1 MSLTHI
7 VLFVAGLVGL
17 IYGARYLI
25 NGASRLATSFGIPPL
40 VVGLTIVAFGTSAPE
55 LAAALQASFTGR
67 PALALGNVIGS
78 NIFNVLFVLG
88 AAAIIAPIAV
98 HSQVVKR
105 DVPIMIGISLLMWVL
120 ALDNMFG
127 RFDGILFVSLLF
139 AYLVYVFR
147 TTEEKDV
154 LLPEGAE
161 IPSDSSSD
169 SSSRDDA
176 KADRTSSTRMK
187 NAGLVIVGL
196 AMLTVG
202 SRWLV
207 DSSVEFAR
215 ALGVSEL
222 IIGLTVIA
230 IGTSLP
236 EIATSVLASM
246 RGKGDIAVGNVVGSN
261 LFNIL
266 SVIGATATV
275 SPHGIAVPN
284 EALSFDLPIMIGVI
298 VMTLPIFYTGLR
310 ISRLEGSLFLG
321 YYVLYT
327 VGLFLIARKS
337 DDLDIYAA
345 VMLWFVIPLTVLTL
359 GFFYVRA
366 LLARYR
372 ERTT

>member
-1 MSLTHI
+1 MSLSHI
-7 VLFVAGLVGL
+7 VLFIAGLVGL
-17 IYGARYLI
+17 IYGARFLI

-88 AAAIIAPIAV
+88 TAAIIAPVAV
-98 HSQVVKR
+98 NSQVVRR
-105 DVPIMIGISLLMWVL
+105 DVPIMIGVSLLMWVL

-127 RFDGILFVSLLF
+127 FFDGILFVSLLF
-139 AYLVYVFR
+139 AYVIYVFR
-147 TTEEKDV
+147 TTEAKDV
-154 LLPEGAE
+154 LLPESGE
-161 IPSDSSSD
+161 ISSD
-169 SSSRDDA
+169 SPLAVD
-176 KADRTSSTRMK
+176 TRPDTNVRVRLK
-187 NAGLVIVGL
+187 NAGLLILGL
-196 AMLTVG
+196 AMLTIG

-207 DSSVEFAR
+207 ESSAEFAR

-236 EIATSVLASM
+236 EIATSVFASM
-246 RGKGDIAVGNVVGSN
+246 RGKGDIAIGNVVGSN
-261 LFNIL
+261 LFNML
-266 SVIGATATV
+266 SVVGATAAI
-275 SPHGIAVPN
+275 SPHGIAVPD
-284 EALSFDLPIMIGVI
+284 EALRFDLPIMIGVMI
-298 VMTLPIFYTGLR
+298 MTLPIFYTGLR
-310 ISRLEGSLFLG
+310 ISRPEGSLLLG

-337 DDLDIYAA
+337 DVLDIYGA
-345 VMLWFVIPLTVLTL
+345 VMVWFVIPLTVLTL

-366 LLARYR
+366 LLARHR
-372 ERTT
+372 ERNA

>member
-98 HSQVVKR
+98 NSQVVKR

>member
-1 MSLTHI
+1 MSLSHI
-7 VLFVAGLVGL
+7 AFFVAGLVGL

-40 VVGLTIVAFGTSAPE
+40 VIGLTIVAFGTSAPE

-67 PALALGNVIGS
+67 PELAIGNVIGS

-88 AAAIIAPIAV
+88 SAAIIAPIAV
-98 HSQVVKR
+98 NSQVVKR
-105 DVPIMIGISLLMWVL
+105 DVPIMIGIALLMWVL

-139 AYLVYVFR
+139 AYLIYVFR
-147 TTEEKDV
+147 TTEQKDA

-161 IPSDSSSD
+161 IPSDSSS
-169 SSSRDDA
+169 REDA
-176 KADRTSSTRMK
+176 QADKTPSVRLK

-196 AMLTVG
+196 AMLTIG

-207 DSSVEFAR
+207 ESSVEFAR

-327 VGLFLIARKS
+327 VGLFLMARKS

-366 LLARYR
+366 LVARHR
-372 ERTT
+372 KRST